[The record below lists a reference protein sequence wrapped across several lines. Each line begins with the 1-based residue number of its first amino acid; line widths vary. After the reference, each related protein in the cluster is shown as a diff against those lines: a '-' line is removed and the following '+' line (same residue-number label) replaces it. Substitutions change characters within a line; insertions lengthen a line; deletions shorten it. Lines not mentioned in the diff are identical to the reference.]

1 MSHLSEDRF
10 DQLVSDERAR
20 AGDAAPLNSWDTIAR
35 RAREEGLIHEGRTG
49 KWAGV
54 RPWMRAAAAVLILA
68 GGIGI
73 GRYTDGPSGPVDP
86 NAVAARPAPSATV
99 TPASFNSVEDAW
111 TTLQRASEDYQ
122 SASAFLAAN
131 NSRPSAVT
139 DSVTIYRD
147 RLAALEKLMDATAS
161 ARANAPS
168 DPVINQYYLAALG
181 AREATVHQL
190 GAVTPA
196 SFRLKGF

>member
-20 AGDAAPLNSWDTIAR
+20 EAVPLNTWETIAQ
-35 RAREEGLIHEGRTG
+35 RAREEGLIREGGAG
-49 KWAGV
+49 KWAGFG
-54 RPWMRAAAAVLILA
+54 PWMRAAAAVLILA

-73 GRYTDGPSGPVDP
+73 GRYTERPGSVESS
-86 NAVAARPAPSATV
+86 AVAAGPVTSATA
-99 TPASFNSVEDAW
+99 TPVSFNSVEDAW
-111 TTLQRASEDYQ
+111 ATLQRASEEYQ

-131 NSRPSAVT
+131 NSRPSTVT
-139 DSVTIYRD
+139 DSISIYRD

-181 AREATVHQL
+181 AREATAHQL
-190 GAVTPA
+190 DAVRPA

>member
-10 DQLVSDERAR
+10 DQLVSDERER
-20 AGDAAPLNSWDTIAR
+20 DAAPLNSWDTIAR
-35 RAREEGLIHEGRTG
+35 RAREEGLIRERGAG
-49 KWAGV
+49 KWGGFG
-54 RPWMRAAAAVLILA
+54 PWIRAAAAVLILA

-73 GRYTDGPSGPVDP
+73 GRYTDDLPSSVDSNAGPV
-86 NAVAARPAPSATV
+86 ASATA

-111 TTLQRASEDYQ
+111 ATLQRASEEYQ

-131 NSRPSAVT
+131 NSRPSTVT
-139 DSVTIYRD
+139 DSISNYRE
-147 RLAALEKLMDATAS
+147 RLAALDKLMDATES

-181 AREATVHQL
+181 AREATAHQL
-190 GAVTPA
+190 AVVRPA
-196 SFRLKGF
+196 SSRLKGF

>member
-10 DQLVSDERAR
+10 DQLVSDERAQD
-20 AGDAAPLNSWDTIAR
+20 GAPLNSWEIIAE
-35 RAREEGLIHEGRTG
+35 RAREEGLIRGGGGSRRSAVG
-49 KWAGV
+49 
-54 RPWMRAAAAVLILA
+54 PWMRAAAGIVILA

-73 GRYTDGPSGPVDP
+73 GRYTDIGSDPVD
-86 NAVAARPAPSATV
+86 AGTAAENPATRSAA
-99 TPASFNSVEDAW
+99 ASARFTSVEEAW
-111 TTLQRASEDYQ
+111 AKLQRASEEYQ

-131 NSRPSAVT
+131 NSRPSTVT
-139 DSVTIYRD
+139 DSVAIYRD

-181 AREATVHQL
+181 AREATAQQL
-190 GAVTPA
+190 GAVRPA
-196 SFRLKGF
+196 SLRLKGF